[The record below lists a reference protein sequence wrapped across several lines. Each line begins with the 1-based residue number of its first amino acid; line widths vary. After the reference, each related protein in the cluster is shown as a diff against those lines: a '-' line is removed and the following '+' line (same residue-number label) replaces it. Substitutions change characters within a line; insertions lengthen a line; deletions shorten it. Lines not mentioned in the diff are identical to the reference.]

1 MDAAVT
7 SLGNEWEYD
16 YELQVYSSGHEE
28 YYDEAALQPR
38 FTESD
43 RADILSRPMWR
54 AWIAHRGRRATWCW
68 TR

>member
-1 MDAAVT
+1 MRI
-7 SLGNEWEYD
+7 EREYD
-16 YELQVYSSGHEE
+16 YKLIINSFDSTK

-43 RADILSRPMWR
+43 RADILSFPYVAR
-54 AWIAHRGRRATWCW
+54 ADGAQRHIAIWCW